1 MDVYDTTFI
10 SAEMP
15 HRFINRGDGSMR
27 IMWVYGCT
35 RVTGRYVETGVET
48 DQFGRLSQD

>member
-1 MDVYDTTFI
+1 
-10 SAEMP
+10 
-15 HRFINRGDGSMR
+15 MR

-35 RVTGRYVETGVET
+35 RVTRRYVETGVET